1 MLESIMASLI
11 ANIIWDEIKVEN
23 LDKKLDSIQ
32 ETIIDKNNTDPK
44 KTPPHVCS
52 QVSESRIEENIKI
65 LSDKECCIN
74 EIKENGPTR

>member
-32 ETIIDKNNTDPK
+32 ETIIDKNNELK
-44 KTPPHVCS
+44 WIIA
-52 QVSESRIEENIKI
+52 E
-65 LSDKECCIN
+65 DK
-74 EIKENGPTR
+74 R

>member
-32 ETIIDKNNTDPK
+32 ETIIDKNNELKWIIAEDK
-44 KTPPHVCS
+44 K
-52 QVSESRIEENIKI
+52 
-65 LSDKECCIN
+65 
-74 EIKENGPTR
+74 